1 MQYIRWFHEI
11 SRADVSIV
19 GGKNASLGEMIQNL
33 AELGIRVPNGFALT
47 ADAYW
52 YYLKHNNLRA
62 SIEQELSQLSLD
74 DINSVRMH
82 AERIQDLI
90 RKGTL
95 PDDLKAEI
103 IASYQTLCDQSGER
117 DLFVAVRSSATAED
131 LPTASFAGQQE
142 TFLYISGEQALYA
155 AIVDCMASLFTE
167 RAILY
172 RAEHGFDH
180 MKVALSVGVQQM
192 IRADTGSAGVAFSLD
207 TETGHQGFVLINGA
221 WGLGELVVQ
230 GSVVPDEYLVHK
242 DRLMQGHA
250 TGIVKKTCGSKNQK
264 LIYDR
269 SAKTLK
275 KETVLPEDQK
285 RFVLNDAQID
295 ELARAVIAIEKHYG
309 FPMDVEWAVD
319 GGDQKLYILQARPET
334 VHAHDAQKHL
344 LISYKRTDSKPVS
357 ILVEG
362 MSIGSGIATGRV
374 RILQSATEAVS
385 VMPGDVIV
393 TKMTDPDWMPVLKK
407 ASAVITQEGGRT
419 CHAAIVSRELGITA
433 LVSADNCMT
442 LLRDGQTV
450 TLDCSQGSRGF
461 VYDGRVA
468 FEKIETVI
476 DTLPKSPVAVHVIM
490 SDPDT
495 ALRIS
500 LLPVSGVGLARL
512 EFIIT
517 HAVGIHPMALV
528 HPERVTDAAVRTKI
542 DVLTSGFSSGSAFF
556 IDTVGRAV
564 ALIAAAFY
572 PRPVLVR
579 LSDFK
584 TNEYRN
590 LLGGEFFEQEE
601 ENPMLGFRGASR
613 YIDPRYAD
621 AFALE
626 CAALRWAR
634 ETAGFDNIK
643 IMVPFVRTLAEAKN
657 VVEALK
663 KQGLER
669 GKDGLELYMMCE
681 IPSNVLLIEQF
692 AAYFDGFSIGS
703 NDLTQLTLGVDRDS
717 GVLST
722 TANETDPA
730 VMQMMALAIVG
741 AHKAGKPIGIC
752 GQAPSD
758 YPAVAEF
765 LIAHKIDSISL
776 NADSVISYLLRQK

>member
-1 MQYIRWFHEI
+1 MHYIRWFHEI
-11 SRADVSIV
+11 SRADVNVV

-33 AELGIRVPNGFALT
+33 AGLGIRVPNGFALT

-62 SIEQELSQLSLD
+62 SIEQELAQLSLGNID
-74 DINSVRMH
+74 SVRIH
-82 AERIQDLI
+82 AERIQNLI
-90 RKGTL
+90 RTGNL

-103 IASYQTLCDQSGER
+103 VGCYHTLCAQSGEQN
-117 DLFVAVRSSATAED
+117 LCVAVRSSATAED

-142 TFLYISGEQALYA
+142 TFLYISGSNTLCT
-155 AIVDCMASLFTE
+155 AIIDCMASLFTE

-172 RAEHGFDH
+172 RVEHGFDH

-192 IRADTGSAGVAFSLD
+192 IRADMGSAGVAFSLD
-207 TETGHQGFVLINGA
+207 TETGHQGFVFINGA

-230 GSVVPDEYLVHK
+230 GAVVPDEYLVHK

-250 TGIVKKTCGSKNQK
+250 TGIVKKTCGSKKQK

-269 SAKTLK
+269 SVQQLQ
-275 KETVLPEDQK
+275 KETVSPEDQK

-295 ELARAVIAIEKHYG
+295 ELSHAVIAIEKHYG
-309 FPMDVEWAVD
+309 MPMDVEWAVD

-334 VHAHDAQKHL
+334 VHAHDAYKHT
-344 LISYKRTDSKPVS
+344 LITYKRTDSKPVS

-374 RILQSATEAVS
+374 RVLQSAGEAGA

-393 TKMTDPDWMPVLKK
+393 TRMTDPDWMPALKK
-407 ASAVITQEGGRT
+407 AAAVITQEGGRT
-419 CHAAIVSRELGITA
+419 CHAAIVSRELGMTA
-433 LVSADNCMT
+433 LVSAADCMT
-442 LLRDGQTV
+442 RLRDGQTV

-461 VYDGRVA
+461 VYDGRVP
-468 FEKIETVI
+468 FEKTETVI
-476 DTLPKSPVAVHVIM
+476 ANLPQPPVPVQVIM

-528 HPERVTDAAVRTKI
+528 HPERVNDVAVRGKI
-542 DVLTSGFSSGSAFF
+542 DALTSGYDSGSAFF
-556 IDTVGRAV
+556 VDTVGRAV

-590 LLGGEFFEQEE
+590 LLGGEFFETEE

-613 YIDPRYAD
+613 YIDERYAD

-669 GKDGLELYMMCE
+669 GKNGLELYMMCE

-703 NDLTQLTLGVDRDS
+703 NDLTQLTLGVDRDA
-717 GVLST
+717 GMLST
-722 TANETDPA
+722 LTNETDPA
-730 VMQMMALAIVG
+730 VMQMMSMAIAG

-758 YPAVAEF
+758 YPEIAEF
-765 LIAHKIDSISL
+765 LTEHKIDSISL
-776 NADSVISYLLRQK
+776 NADSVISYLMRQK